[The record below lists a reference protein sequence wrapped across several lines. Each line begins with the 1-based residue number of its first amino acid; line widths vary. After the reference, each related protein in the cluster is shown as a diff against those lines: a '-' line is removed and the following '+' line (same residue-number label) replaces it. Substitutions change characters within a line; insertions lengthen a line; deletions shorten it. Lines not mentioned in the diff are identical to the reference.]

1 MAMNG
6 TKLGELL
13 MDADIITKRQ
23 LAKACQK
30 QAQGDKRKIGE
41 ILVEMGY
48 VNVADLT
55 EVMMEQ
61 ANKAKSESEKGKR
74 DRLLQ
79 KQIVKSKSK
88 SKKPKPEPVV
98 EKVVAQPVELSE
110 EKILST
116 KFTLSIQTIVTAAA
130 GIASLVGMYYMLI
143 SEIELAKELPK
154 PLPMADIYSEEY
166 PSRPD
171 GHNWP
176 SSKEQYKQQVG
187 QLGRD
192 MDELF
197 DVVEE
202 LEDDIK
208 ELKRLVSDLRVEVAK
223 KRDK

>member
-1 MAMNG
+1 MNG
-6 TKLGELL
+6 NRLGELL
-13 MDADIITKRQ
+13 MDADVITKRQ
-23 LAKACQK
+23 LAKAIQR
-30 QAQGDKRKIGE
+30 QVAGDTRRIGE

-48 VNVADLT
+48 VTVEDLT
-55 EVMMEQ
+55 DIMLNNGHEDKVSEVV
-61 ANKAKSESEKGKR
+61 SE
-74 DRLLQ
+74 
-79 KQIVKSKSK
+79 
-88 SKKPKPEPVV
+88 PAAPEPT
-98 EKVVAQPVELSE
+98 EISE
-110 EKILST
+110 DKILGT
-116 KFTLSIQTIVTAAA
+116 KFTMSIQTIVALVAVISS
-130 GIASLVGMYYMLI
+130 GIGGYYMLVQ
-143 SEIELAKELPK
+143 EIELAKQLPE
-154 PLPMADIYSEEY
+154 PLPIEEIYSEEY

-208 ELKRLVSDLRVEVAK
+208 ELKRLVSDLRVDVAK

>member
-1 MAMNG
+1 MAVNG
-6 TKLGELL
+6 KRLGNLL

-23 LAKACQK
+23 LAKAVQK
-30 QAQGDKRKIGE
+30 QVNADKRKIGE
-41 ILVEMGY
+41 ILVEMNY
-48 VNVADLT
+48 VTVEDLT

-61 ANKAKSESEKGKR
+61 ANKAQSETEKGKR

-88 SKKPKPEPVV
+88 PKKSKPEPVV

-110 EKILST
+110 EKIMST
-116 KFTLSIQTIVTAAA
+116 KFTLSIQTMVTAAA

-176 SSKEQYKQQVG
+176 SSKEQYKMQVG
-187 QLGRD
+187 SLG
-192 MDELF
+192 DEVDDLS
-197 DVVEE
+197 DTVEE

-223 KRDK
+223 KRNK